1 MRPDKK
7 IVKYRAMVLYPNTD
21 LKELVDVINP
31 DNNILAKFEDFDEGE
46 IIFSDNLKVVPY
58 TFEEDTMFITI
69 PLAIKKPIK

>member
-46 IIFSDNLKVVPY
+46 IIFSDNLKELHLLRKIYNPNL
-58 TFEEDTMFITI
+58 
-69 PLAIKKPIK
+69 P

>member
-69 PLAIKKPIK
+69 PLAIKNQ

>member
-7 IVKYRAMVLYPNTD
+7 IVKYRAMVLYQNTN

-69 PLAIKKPIK
+69 PLAIKNQ

>member
-46 IIFSDNLKVVPY
+46 IIFSDSLKITPY

-69 PLAIKKPIK
+69 PLAIKKQ